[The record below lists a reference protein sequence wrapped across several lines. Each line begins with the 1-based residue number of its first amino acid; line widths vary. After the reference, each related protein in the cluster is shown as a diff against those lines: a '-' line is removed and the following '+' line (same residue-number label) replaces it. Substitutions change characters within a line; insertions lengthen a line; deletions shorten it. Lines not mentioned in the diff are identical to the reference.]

1 MLSEEQVF
9 KKKLGEISSWL
20 DKYAFDKKI
29 HRDLDV
35 LIAIIENTKTVN
47 PEENQQESERVLLK
61 NYIDEWR
68 KLIGKGEIKE
78 VLDLML
84 DCCNKYDVLK
94 KWHDEIIAFNSSF
107 NRTSGE
113 ERRGTESN
121 HDIDIKFAKLV
132 KRILDTIKLIE
143 DSIGDN
149 N

>member
-47 PEENQQESERVLLK
+47 PEENQQESENLTFK
-61 NYIDEWR
+61 THINEWR
-68 KLIGKGEIKE
+68 KLIINGDIKQ

-84 DCCNKYDVLK
+84 DCCKKYNILE
-94 KWHDEIIAFNSSF
+94 KWHDEIILLNSSF
-107 NRTSGE
+107 NRTSGD
-113 ERRGTESN
+113 ERIGIVSN
-121 HDIDIKFAKLV
+121 QDAEIKVSKVAKN
-132 KRILDTIKLIE
+132 ILEIIKLIE
-143 DSIGDN
+143 YSIGDN